1 MAGTAYLDSSAILK
15 LVVREKET
23 AALEAY
29 LATREGLLTS
39 RLSVLECRRAARRAA
54 HRRLLQAVE
63 GVFEALYLLDITP
76 ALIDAAAALEPPL
89 LRSLD
94 AIQLATAL
102 SIDDPHLE
110 LITYDERQAD
120 AARASGLVAVAPGR

>member
-1 MAGTAYLDSSAILK
+1 M
-15 LVVREKET
+15 
-23 AALEAY
+23 
-29 LATREGLLTS
+29 
-39 RLSVLECRRAARRAA
+39 

-94 AIQLATAL
+94 AIHLATAL

-120 AARASGLVAVAPGR
+120 AARARSLVVVAPGR